1 MVKSKSKPKQVE
13 EKQMTSV
20 RVSTESQ
27 TIIKLIKKRYKDS
40 DSIKTQ
46 DDAFL
51 EFMRVNHPEIY
62 KEAIRLASMKREY
75 DELFEGDD

>member
-27 TIIKLIKKRYKDS
+27 TIIKLIKRRFKDVEG
-40 DSIKTQ
+40 IKTQ

-51 EFMRVNHPEIY
+51 EFMKANHSDIY
-62 KEAIRLASMKREY
+62 EEAVRIATMKREL
-75 DELFEGDD
+75 DDLFEGDD

>member
-27 TIIKLIKKRYKDS
+27 TIIKLIKRRFKDVEG
-40 DSIKTQ
+40 IKTQ

-51 EFMRVNHPEIY
+51 EFMKANHGDLY
-62 KEAIRLASMKREY
+62 NEAVRIATMKREL
-75 DELFEGDD
+75 DELYEGDD

>member
-1 MVKSKSKPKQVE
+1 MAKSKPKKSVE

-27 TIIKLIKKRYKDS
+27 TIIKLIKKRYKDNEA
-40 DSIKTQ
+40 ITTQ

-51 EFMRVNHPEIY
+51 EFMRVNHPELY
-62 KEAIRLASMKREY
+62 NEAVRLASVKREY
-75 DELFEGDD
+75 DEFFGSDD